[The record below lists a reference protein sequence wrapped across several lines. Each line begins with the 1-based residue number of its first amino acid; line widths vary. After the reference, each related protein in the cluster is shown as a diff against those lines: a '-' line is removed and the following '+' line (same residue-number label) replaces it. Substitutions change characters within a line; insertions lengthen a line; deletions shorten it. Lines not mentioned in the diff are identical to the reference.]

1 MRRLLACALALG
13 LLCSSSASQAARLEL
28 PPRVTPPPPV
38 PAGAKPRKVDLLR
51 AVVTMREGQVWAT
64 LGYGLYCGLIGTDVR
79 WNAAANEMEPERL
92 QAIFRDEH
100 VAAGLRE
107 SITPNLFQDEGG
119 GGGDLQAAIAIK
131 NLDARVCTVTGAGSG
146 TYSGK
151 LVMMAE
157 WQIFDPF
164 KREIVARIA
173 TTTGGY
179 EGAFRSDSVE
189 MAIYD
194 AFRES
199 TRTLLADPS
208 YRAIV
213 LAPAARSTSATPAVA
228 ESIRLAAKPITGK
241 RTVGDAAGSVV
252 AIFAEKGHGSGFL
265 VSDDGYVITNQ
276 HVVGAGKFVKV
287 RWSDGFETVG
297 EVVRSDRRRDV
308 ALIKTDPH
316 GRAPLSLRRGGAQAG
331 ENVYAIGTPLSEK
344 FQGTVTKG
352 IVSASR
358 IYDGFNFIQSDVT
371 VNPGNSGGPL
381 LDEKGAV
388 IGITVLAYRPD
399 DLPTGINLFIP
410 IGDALDFLNL
420 KPGV

>member
-1 MRRLLACALALG
+1 MALG
-13 LLCSSSASQAARLEL
+13 LLCASGASQAAPLEL
-28 PPRVTPPPPV
+28 PPSVTPSPV
-38 PAGAKPRKVDLLR
+38 PAGAKPRKVELLR
-51 AVVTMREGQVWAT
+51 AVLALREGQVWAT
-64 LGYGLYCGLIGTDVR
+64 VGGDLACDWR
-79 WNAAANEMEPERL
+79 PDEMQWKAAASDLEPERF
-92 QAIFRDEH
+92 QAIFREEQ
-100 VAAGLRE
+100 VIAGLQE
-107 SITPNLFQDEGG
+107 DVTDSLFGDEGTPTG
-119 GGGDLQAAIAIK
+119 GLRAAVAIK
-131 NLDARVCTVTGAGSG
+131 DMKARVCAARTTTGSG
-146 TYSGK
+146 HVYRGQ
-151 LVMMAE
+151 LVMTAE
-157 WQIFDPF
+157 WQIFDPL
-164 KREIVARIA
+164 KREIVARIE
-173 TTTGGY
+173 TTAGG
-179 EGAFRSDSVE
+179 EQKELHRDGVE
-189 MAIYD
+189 LAVYA

-199 TRTLLADPS
+199 TRALLADS
-208 YRAIV
+208 AYRALV
-213 LAPAARSTSATPAVA
+213 LASAVGAVA
-228 ESIRLAAKPITGK
+228 EPDMLTAAEPIRLAAKPITGK
-241 RTVGDAAGSVV
+241 RTVSDAAGSVV

-276 HVVGAGKFVKV
+276 HVVGAGKFVKL

-410 IGDALDFLNL
+410 VGDALDFLNL
-420 KPGV
+420 KPGA

>member
-1 MRRLLACALALG
+1 MRRLLGCALALA
-13 LLCSSSASQAARLEL
+13 LLCGSSASQAARFEL
-28 PPRVTPPPPV
+28 PPSVTPPPV
-38 PAGAKPRKVDLLR
+38 PAGGKPRKVELLR
-51 AVVTMREGQVWAT
+51 TVVTLPEGKAWAK
-64 LGYGLYCGLIGTDVR
+64 LGFGLYCGLFDNDVLWKASATDL
-79 WNAAANEMEPERL
+79 APERF
-92 QAIFRDEH
+92 QAIFRDEQM
-100 VAAGLRE
+100 AAGLQE
-107 SITPNLFQDEGG
+107 NVTQNLFEDEDSGAG
-119 GGGDLQAAIAIK
+119 ALRTAVAIK
-131 NLDARVCTVTGAGSG
+131 DMEARVCSLTGETNG
-146 TYSGK
+146 YSAK
-151 LVMMAE
+151 LIMTAE
-157 WQIFDPF
+157 WQVFDPF
-164 KREIVARIA
+164 KREIVARIP
-173 TTTGGY
+173 TISGGQHRDY
-179 EGAFRSDSVE
+179 LPDGVEQAVYAAFRGSVR
-189 MAIYD
+189 A
-194 AFRES
+194 
-199 TRTLLADPS
+199 LLADPS

-213 LAPAARSTSATPAVA
+213 LAPAARPTSATPAVA

-265 VSDDGYVITNQ
+265 VSDDGYVITNH

-420 KPGV
+420 KPGA

>member
-1 MRRLLACALALG
+1 MRRLLGCALALG
-13 LLCSSSASQAARLEL
+13 LLCASSASQAARFEL
-28 PPRVTPPPPV
+28 PPSVTPPPI
-38 PAGAKPRKVDLLR
+38 PAGAKPRKVELLR
-51 AVVTMREGQVWAT
+51 TVVTLPDGKAWAKIG
-64 LGYGLYCGLIGTDVR
+64 LGLYCGLLDRDVPWKASSTDL
-79 WNAAANEMEPERL
+79 APERF
-92 QAIFRDEH
+92 QAIFRDEQMA
-100 VAAGLRE
+100 VGLQE
-107 SITPNLFQDEGG
+107 NITQNLFEDEGSSAG
-119 GGGDLQAAIAIK
+119 SLRAAVAIK
-131 NLDARVCTVTGAGSG
+131 DMEARICTVAGEMAG

-151 LVMMAE
+151 LIMKAE
-157 WQIFDPF
+157 WQVFDPF
-164 KREIVARIA
+164 KREIVARIQ
-173 TTTGGY
+173 TTSGGEQRAY
-179 EGAFRSDSVE
+179 TPDGVE
-189 MAIYD
+189 QAVYA

-199 TRTLLADPS
+199 VRAVLADPT

-213 LAPAARSTSATPAVA
+213 LAPAVAPTSAAPAVA
-228 ESIRLAAKPITGK
+228 DAIRLTAKPISAK
-241 RTVGDAAGSVV
+241 RTVGDATGSVV

-308 ALIKTDPH
+308 ALIRTDPH
-316 GRAPLSLRRGGAQAG
+316 GRTPLSLRRGGAQAG

-358 IYDGFNFIQSDVT
+358 IYDGFSFIQSDVT

-420 KPGV
+420 KPGA